1 MKHQSNLRAVF
12 NLGRLDNLLLGGL
25 LLGDSR
31 GRGSL
36 VIRIVKCGEKV
47 GLKEIKIWDRL
58 LSIYEWTS
66 IRNRF
71 INREGR
77 ECQHIHHHHATTYIP
92 SNHTTCAN
100 ICTLAANSPF

>member
-25 LLGDSR
+25 LLGGNSR

-47 GLKEIKIWDRL
+47 GLKKIEI
-58 LSIYEWTS
+58 
-66 IRNRF
+66 
-71 INREGR
+71 
-77 ECQHIHHHHATTYIP
+77 
-92 SNHTTCAN
+92 
-100 ICTLAANSPF
+100 